1 MNRRRLFSLGLGLIA
16 AATLAACSGPYT
28 VSSEVA
34 TYGSWAE
41 ARKPGSFAFD
51 RLPSQQEN
59 GQVSALQARM
69 EDSARAAL
77 QKAGFTEAPE
87 PKSADYLVSLGA
99 RIQAQDRAPWDDP
112 LWWRWHGSY
121 SSWRFGYGPGAWPY
135 RSGFGLGFA
144 YPVDVMDRRFDRS
157 VAVLI
162 RDRQS
167 AEPLFEARASNEGA
181 TQGDAG
187 LLGAMFSA
195 ALSEFPKVDPK
206 PRRVSVQAM
215 R

>member
-1 MNRRRLFSLGLGLIA
+1 MNRRRLFSIGLGLVA
-16 AATLAACSGPYT
+16 AAALAACSGPYT
-28 VSSEVA
+28 LSSEVA

-41 ARKPGSFAFD
+41 SRKPGSFAFD

-59 GQVSALQARM
+59 GNASELQAKL

-77 QKAGFTEAPE
+77 QKAGFTEATD

-121 SSWRFGYGPGAWPY
+121 SSWRFGYGPGAWHY
-135 RSGFGLGFA
+135 RAGFGPG
-144 YPVDVMDRRFDRS
+144 YPYDYMDRRFDRS

-167 AEPLFEARASNEGA
+167 AEPLYEARASNEGA
-181 TQGDAG
+181 SQGDAG
-187 LLGAMFSA
+187 LISAMFNA
-195 ALSEFPKVDPK
+195 ALSDFPKVDPK

>member
-1 MNRRRLFSLGLGLIA
+1 MNRRRLFSIGLGLVA
-16 AATLAACSGPYT
+16 AAALAACSGPYT

-34 TYGSWAE
+34 TYGSWDAS
-41 ARKPGSFAFD
+41 RKPGSFAFD
-51 RLPSQQEN
+51 RLPSQQKD
-59 GQVSALQARM
+59 GSASELQAKM

-77 QKAGFTEAPE
+77 QKAGFTEAADT
-87 PKSADYLVSLGA
+87 KSADYLISLGA
-99 RIQAQDRAPWDDP
+99 RIQPQDRSPWDDP

-121 SSWRFGYGPGAWPY
+121 NSWRFGYGPGAWPY
-135 RSGFGLGFA
+135 RAGFGFPGD
-144 YPVDVMDRRFDRS
+144 YMDRRFDRS

-167 AEPLFEARASNEGA
+167 AEPLYEARASNEGA
-181 TQGDAG
+181 TQGDAS
-187 LLGAMFSA
+187 LVSAMFSA
-195 ALSEFPKVDPK
+195 ALSDFPKVDPK